1 MEEYPQFMKLKSKRY
16 LDQEVKAWGF
26 RFVKSSSQIEEAKNR
41 SNRKRRDEKGEKSLK
56 LSMKTKKKEER
67 RK

>member
-1 MEEYPQFMKLKSKRY
+1 MKLKSKRY

-26 RFVKSSSQIEEAKNR
+26 RFVKSSSQIEKAKNR
-41 SNRKRRDEKGEKSLK
+41 SNRKRRKEKGEKSFK
-56 LSMKTKKKEER
+56 LSMKTKEKEER